1 MLATRR
7 ADDEHKEEQEP
18 TSRGLFSDLRKH
30 PLVAYA
36 LVSAAC
42 VIMTFAGVLVKVMT
56 AVDPFLLAAVRN
68 CVIFLCSMPRLI
80 RRNID
85 VAPRGGGKLK
95 FLFARAFFTALYTM
109 SLFYSFRY
117 MPLGDART
125 ITSTNPVFTSIFAWF
140 VLGEPFGLFEV
151 LVLISTVTG
160 MVIVLHPPSLF
171 EDAALSAAATA
182 TAYDSTYTYAAIFAS
197 VGTVFQAL
205 GVVATGAVRDVDVA
219 VVTAWNGFL
228 GMFPPLV
235 ATLAMGAFALPSA
248 ADALL
253 ALLIGILGFFGH
265 SLMVLALQVQC
276 MYGPTLLSFFYSYPR
291 TNTAGGG
298 RGHRPARQE
307 GRRHP
312 ARLPHPDP
320 LLPAVPRFGRGHGR
334 RHHRRVGGR
343 LGGEKTDRQ
352 ELGQRVCPPNVLPQ
366 EEEWVRSVR
375 PRATVRNLPVAGEA
389 GKGQWLKRLLIGFTL
404 KGTRGEKGH
413 PSHTA
418 RSTLHS

>member
-1 MLATRR
+1 MAAAVEEREEEDDDRASVSGGCGASSSSSERLPMLATRR
-7 ADDEHKEEQEP
+7 ADDEHKEEQGP
-18 TSRGLFSDLRKH
+18 TSQGLFSDLRKH

-85 VAPRGGGKLK
+85 VAPRGGGKVK

-151 LVLISTVTG
+151 LVLVSTVTG

-171 EDAALSAAATA
+171 EDSAAAVSAAA

-235 ATLAMGAFALPSA
+235 ATLAVGALALPSA

-265 SLMVLALQVQC
+265 SLMVLALQVEDAGTVQLVRKADDI
-276 MYGPTLLSFFYSYPR
+276 LLAFLIQILYFRQYPDLAAAMGAVIIVVSVVVSGVR
-291 TNTAGGG
+291 KLIDKNSENECV
-298 RGHRPARQE
+298 RQM
-307 GRRHP
+307 
-312 ARLPHPDP
+312 
-320 LLPAVPRFGRGHGR
+320 F
-334 RHHRRVGGR
+334 
-343 LGGEKTDRQ
+343 
-352 ELGQRVCPPNVLPQ
+352 C
-366 EEEWVRSVR
+366 
-375 PRATVRNLPVAGEA
+375 
-389 GKGQWLKRLLIGFTL
+389 LKR
-404 KGTRGEKGH
+404 
-413 PSHTA
+413 
-418 RSTLHS
+418 RSGYDQCDHVQRCGICP